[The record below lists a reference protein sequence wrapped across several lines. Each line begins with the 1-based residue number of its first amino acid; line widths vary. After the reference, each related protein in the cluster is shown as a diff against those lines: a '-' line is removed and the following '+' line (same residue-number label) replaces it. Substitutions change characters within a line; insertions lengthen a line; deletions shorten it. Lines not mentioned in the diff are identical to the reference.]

1 MAASPPSHRG
11 CCTIFPNKQKQR
23 TVEGRLHTFGGGVE
37 KGCRL
42 VGDGGD
48 GFSC

>member
-1 MAASPPSHRG
+1 MAASPPSHGG
-11 CCTIFPNKQKQR
+11 CRTIFPNKQKQH

-42 VGDGGD
+42 VGGD